1 MRALI
6 TGVTGQDGWY
16 LSSALRAEGVDVFGL
31 VAPGDATGLPPG
43 VVPLPG
49 DLRDASSLRSAVA
62 AAEPDEVYN
71 LAAIS
76 SVAQS
81 WHEPEAVADVNG
93 VGVVRLLEAVQSY
106 EAAQG
111 TDRRV
116 RVVQAG
122 SAEIF
127 GDAPAPQ
134 DENVPIAPG
143 TPYGAAKAYAHHV
156 VRAYRSAGAW
166 AANAILYNHESPRRP
181 PAFVTR
187 KITLAVAAIAAG
199 RGDQLVLGNLD
210 ARRDWGYAG
219 DYADALRRIARHPEP
234 RDFVIA
240 TGVSH
245 SIADFVRA
253 AFAEVGI
260 TDWSRYVSVDPALQR
275 AGDADE
281 QRGDATLARTL
292 LGWTPS
298 VDFAGLVK
306 LMVDAD
312 RAALASAST

>member
-6 TGVTGQDGWY
+6 TGATGQDGWY
-16 LSSALRAEGVDVFGL
+16 LSEALLAEGVAVFGL
-31 VAPGDATGLPPG
+31 VAPGDATGLRPG

-49 DLRDASSLRSAVA
+49 DLRDAASLHAAVA

-81 WHEPEAVADVNG
+81 WHDPVAVADVNG
-93 VGVVRLLEAVQSY
+93 VGVVRLLEAVRSY
-106 EAAQG
+106 EDAARPQG
-111 TDRRV
+111 SRV

-127 GDAPAPQ
+127 GNAPAPQ
-134 DENVPIAPG
+134 DERTPVAPS

-156 VRAYRSAGAW
+156 VAAYRGAGAW
-166 AANAILYNHESPRRP
+166 AASAILFNHESPRRP
-181 PAFVTR
+181 EAFVTR
-187 KITLAVAAIAAG
+187 KITATVAAIAAG
-199 RGDQLVLGNLD
+199 REERLVLGNLD
-210 ARRDWGYAG
+210 VRRDWGFAG

-240 TGVSH
+240 TGESH
-245 SIADFVRA
+245 SIADFARA
-253 AFAEVGI
+253 AFAEAGLA
-260 TDWSRYVSVDPALQR
+260 DWERYVTVDAGLQR

-281 QRGDATLARTL
+281 QRGDASLARRL
-292 LGWTPS
+292 LGWAPT
-298 VDFAGLVK
+298 VGFAGLVRM
-306 LMVDAD
+306 MVDAD
-312 RAALASAST
+312 RAALASA

>member
-16 LSSALRAEGVDVFGL
+16 LSEALLAEGVTVFGL
-31 VAPGDATGLPPG
+31 VAPGDASGRPPG
-43 VVPLPG
+43 VVPLLG
-49 DLRDASSLRSAVA
+49 DMRDAASLRSAVD

-93 VGVVRLLEAVQSY
+93 VGVVRLLEAVRAF
-106 EAAQG
+106 EDGRPAG
-111 TDRRV
+111 GRV

-127 GDAPAPQ
+127 GNAPAPQ
-134 DENVPIAPG
+134 DESTFIALG

-156 VRAYRSAGAW
+156 VRAYRGAGAW

-181 PAFVTR
+181 EAFVTR
-187 KITLAVAAIAAG
+187 KITAAAAAIAAG
-199 RGDQLVLGNLD
+199 RGARLVLGNLD
-210 ARRDWGYAG
+210 ARRDWGFAG
-219 DYADALRRIARHPEP
+219 DYTDALRRIARQADP

-245 SIADFVRA
+245 SIADFVRT

-260 TDWSRYVSVDPALQR
+260 DDWERHVVVDPALQR

-281 QRGDATLARTL
+281 QRGDATLARTV
-292 LGWTPS
+292 LGWTPT
-298 VDFAGLVK
+298 VGFAGLVR

-312 RAALASAST
+312 RAALATA

>member
-16 LSSALRAEGVDVFGL
+16 LSEALLAEGVTVFGL
-31 VAPGDATGLPPG
+31 VAPGDASGRPPG

-49 DLRDASSLRSAVA
+49 DMRDAASLRSAVD

-93 VGVVRLLEAVQSY
+93 VGVVRLLEAVRAF
-106 EAAQG
+106 EDERPGA
-111 TDRRV
+111 RV

-134 DENVPIAPG
+134 DESTPLAPG

-156 VRAYRSAGAW
+156 VRAYRGAGAW

-181 PAFVTR
+181 EAFVTR
-187 KITLAVAAIAAG
+187 KITAAAAAIAAG
-199 RGDQLVLGNLD
+199 REERLVLGNLD
-210 ARRDWGYAG
+210 VRRDWGFAG
-219 DYADALRRIARHPEP
+219 DYADALRRIARHPVP
-234 RDFVIA
+234 ADFVVA

-245 SIADFVRA
+245 SIADFVRT

-260 TDWSRYVSVDPALQR
+260 HDWERYVVLDPALQR

-281 QRGDATLARTL
+281 QRGDATLARTV
-292 LGWTPS
+292 LGWAPT
-298 VDFAGLVK
+298 VDFAGLVRM
-306 LMVDAD
+306 MVDAD
-312 RAALASAST
+312 RAALATA